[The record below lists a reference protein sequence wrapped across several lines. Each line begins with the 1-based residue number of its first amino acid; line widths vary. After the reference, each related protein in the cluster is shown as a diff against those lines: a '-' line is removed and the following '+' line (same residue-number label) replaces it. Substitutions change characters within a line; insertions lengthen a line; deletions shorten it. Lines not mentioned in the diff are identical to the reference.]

1 MDSDEFEI
9 YGIWFSNV
17 DDEGTDINL
26 DDYDFEDIL
35 NSIYEDEIFVLIP
48 SDYGLYYYN

>member
-1 MDSDEFEI
+1 MNLKFMAS
-9 YGIWFSNV
+9 GLVTQMTTVRN
-17 DDEGTDINL
+17 INL